1 MMKLRIKLSI
11 AAFCMSVSALAA
23 ADTVIIDDII
33 VNGSAC
39 VGAPCVNDEVFDF
52 DTLKIK
58 SATPQIR
65 FQDTSTSAAFP
76 TQDWLMGVTIG
87 FDMTSVFYIQDATS
101 SENVMQI
108 ENGTNG
114 GVALGAGSE
123 LANGAVSVGATGNE
137 RRIAYV
143 ADAVDATDAV
153 TLSQFN
159 TFEAG
164 AAAAAT
170 ADIAAANSEITDLQ
184 AEMVLLN
191 QRLNEVIARLNALP

>member
-1 MMKLRIKLSI
+1 MNLGIKLSL
-11 AAFCMSVSALAA
+11 ACFLMSLTTFAA

-33 VNGSAC
+33 VDGSAC

-65 FQDTSTSAAFP
+65 FQDTSVSASFP
-76 TQDWLMGVTIG
+76 TQDWLMGVTLG

-108 ENGTNG
+108 ESGANG
-114 GVALGAGSE
+114 GVALGAGADLVS
-123 LANGAVSVGATGNE
+123 GAVSVGATGNE
-137 RRIAYV
+137 RRVAYV
-143 ADAVDATDAV
+143 ADAVNATDAV

-159 TFEAG
+159 TFESNS
-164 AAAAAT
+164 AAAAT
-170 ADIAAANSEITDLQ
+170 ADIAAVNSEISDLQ
-184 AEMVLLN
+184 NRRKILKKM
-191 QRLNEVIARLNALP
+191 